1 MTCNTKPEMQRA
13 TDDATRNT
21 QCNLPH
27 AIQTQQAAR
36 SMPTCSAQ
44 HHMCHQTTHGAG
56 SNECGLHACCLPHLS
71 AVLVPAQMWAGRAQ
85 PRRRMRQGV
94 LAASCSAEPVPTT
107 LFWIVQCAT
116 AGSTNGRAHAVPAP
130 AHAASERRNVQRG
143 RPTGKVH
150 HTTRREGNTWH
161 TAPKHA
167 PMRHATHQ
175 MQHATR

>member
-1 MTCNTKPEMQRA
+1 
-13 TDDATRNT
+13 
-21 QCNLPH
+21 
-27 AIQTQQAAR
+27 
-36 SMPTCSAQ
+36 MPTCSAQ

-167 PMRHATHQ
+167 RMRHATHQ